1 MSSGSSTVRKS
12 IVIKTIKS
20 FDLKV
25 KLSRYF
31 DILVN
36 MIKHLSSS
44 RKLILF
50 PLTWSISQYIRC
62 IFTTAIYLE
71 GVWLMQRVMQNVFS
85 TESY

>member
-25 KLSRYF
+25 KLSGYF

-36 MIKHLSSS
+36 MIEHLSSS
-44 RKLILF
+44 RTLILF

-62 IFTTAIYLE
+62 IFITAI
-71 GVWLMQRVMQNVFS
+71 
-85 TESY
+85 

>member
-1 MSSGSSTVRKS
+1 MSSSSSAVRNS
-12 IVIKTIKS
+12 IVIKTIES

-25 KLSRYF
+25 KLSGYF

-36 MIKHLSSS
+36 MIKHLCSS

-62 IFTTAIYLE
+62 TFITAI
-71 GVWLMQRVMQNVFS
+71 
-85 TESY
+85 

>member
-1 MSSGSSTVRKS
+1 MSSGSSTVRNS

-25 KLSRYF
+25 KLSGYF

-36 MIKHLSSS
+36 MIEHLSSS

-62 IFTTAIYLE
+62 IFITAI
-71 GVWLMQRVMQNVFS
+71 
-85 TESY
+85 

>member
-1 MSSGSSTVRKS
+1 MSSSSSAVCKS
-12 IVIKTIKS
+12 IVIKRIKS

-25 KLSRYF
+25 KLSSYF

-62 IFTTAIYLE
+62 IFITAIYLE
-71 GVWLMQRVMQNVFS
+71 GVSLMQRVMQNVFS

>member
-1 MSSGSSTVRKS
+1 MSSSSFAVRKS
-12 IVIKTIKS
+12 IVIKTMKS

-25 KLSRYF
+25 KLSSYF

-44 RKLILF
+44 RKLILS

-62 IFTTAIYLE
+62 IFITAI
-71 GVWLMQRVMQNVFS
+71 
-85 TESY
+85 